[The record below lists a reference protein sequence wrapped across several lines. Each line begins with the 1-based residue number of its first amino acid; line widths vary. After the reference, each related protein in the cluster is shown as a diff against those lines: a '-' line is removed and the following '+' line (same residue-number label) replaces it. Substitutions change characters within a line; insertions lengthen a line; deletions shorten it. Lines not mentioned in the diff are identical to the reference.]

1 MFVGHFSLTSF
12 WCCGDTAPC
21 GVARHRRSHHD
32 GALPAGNDELLAEV
46 RNSDCGAN
54 CDELAELLNYNN
66 IESLTADGPPKYW
79 ICL

>member
-1 MFVGHFSLTSF
+1 MRHVESRATDDHTTTGPSLRGMMNYLRK
-12 WCCGDTAPC
+12 CEI
-21 GVARHRRSHHD
+21 
-32 GALPAGNDELLAEV
+32 L
-46 RNSDCGAN
+46 DCGAN